1 MVLEH
6 QTHMA
11 NLIVRM
17 GWETR
22 LGSYQPPAGSEIG
35 SGSPSERPATPEKT
49 RARLQQAA
57 ADLVDYMLFV
67 YEAPLPD
74 KVRGSS
80 AFAERFGALGPSDDQ
95 GRSLRQLDLD
105 SRLMRYPCSYMIY
118 SDAFDALPAPAK
130 DLVYRRLWQ
139 VLSGQDKDPR
149 YARLSA
155 ADRRAIV
162 EILRSTK
169 KELPDYFQ

>member
-1 MVLEH
+1 
-6 QTHMA
+6 MA
-11 NLIVRM
+11 NLI
-17 GWETR
+17 TR
-22 LGSYQPPAGSEIG
+22 LGWESRLASYPSPGNGDAR
-35 SGSPSERPATPEKT
+35 SGAPLERPGATPEKT
-49 RARLQQAA
+49 AARLQQAA

-74 KVRGSS
+74 KIRGSS
-80 AFAERFGALGPSDDQ
+80 GFAELFSGLGPADDK

-105 SRLMRYPCSYMIY
+105 RRLMRYPCSYMIY
-118 SDAFDALPAPAK
+118 SAAFDGLPEPAK
-130 DLVYRRLWQ
+130 NLVYRRLWQ
-139 VLSGQDKDPR
+139 VLAGQDKDPR

-155 ADRRAIV
+155 ADRHAII